1 MKELPPLKSDLDNNL
16 SFLHLNISSLP
27 FHCEEL
33 CTLLTSNNLNF
44 DILCISETIIKL
56 NKTSLTSNSVKG
68 CNTEY
73 TTTESINA
81 STLI

>member
-1 MKELPPLKSDLDNNL
+1 MKELKTLMSDLDNNL

-33 CTLLTSNNLNF
+33 CTLLTSKSVNF
-44 DILCISETIIKL
+44 DILCISETRINL
-56 NKTSLTSNSVKG
+56 NKTGLTSNSVKG
-68 CNTEY
+68 YNIEY